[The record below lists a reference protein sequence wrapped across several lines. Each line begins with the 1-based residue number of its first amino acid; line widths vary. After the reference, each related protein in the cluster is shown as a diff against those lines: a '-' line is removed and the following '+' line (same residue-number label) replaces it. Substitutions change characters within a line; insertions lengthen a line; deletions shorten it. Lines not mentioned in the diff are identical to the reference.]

1 MKVAVIGLGYVGLP
15 LSLYLAKKVSVI
27 GFDLNKKKIKSLKNK
42 IDLNKEANVEMFKKA
57 KNIIFSSDEV
67 QLKNQDIY
75 IIAVPTPVDKKN
87 KPDLSLLL
95 LATKTVAKYIKNQS
109 IVIIESTVYPGTTEE
124 ICAPLLEKISKLK
137 FLKDN
142 CNSNDIGF
150 YCGFCP
156 ERVNPG
162 DRKHKL
168 SKITKVI
175 SGSSGEAIAR
185 IKTLYKIVNGNNIY
199 IAPSIKVAE
208 AAKII
213 ENTQRD
219 LNISLVNE
227 FSKIFSLMKID
238 TNDVLKTAGTKWN
251 FLKFKPGLVG
261 GHCIGV
267 DPYYLT
273 YKSQQLNY
281 KPKIILA
288 GRKINNSMANY
299 VFNKLNFYYRK
310 KNIKNKIKKCLVIG
324 VSFKENVPDIRN
336 SKALELVNILKK
348 NQHKVD
354 IYDPVVNEKKI
365 MNCKIFKKISEIKK
379 NQYDSII
386 LAVPHSNFI
395 KILKK
400 NINSIIKTNSVF
412 FDLKGIFSKE
422 FSDFR
427 L

>member
-273 YKSQQLNY
+273 YLAKKKKFN
-281 KPKIILA
+281 PKLILQA
-288 GRKINNSMANY
+288 RKINEGMSNYHAKKILHGLKKSKKYKILICGFAFKANCADFRNTG
-299 VFNKLNFYYRK
+299 VFKLYTKLNK
-310 KNIKNKIKKCLVIG
+310 KNVILHIFDPLIDKNKVLREHKLKLV
-324 VSFKENVPDIRN
+324 SQ
-336 SKALELVNILKK
+336 LKK
-348 NQHKVD
+348 NSYDIIIMAVD
-354 IYDPVVNEKKI
+354 HDIFKRMTKDYFLKLINKNGYIYD
-365 MNCKIFKKISEIKK
+365 
-379 NQYDSII
+379 
-386 LAVPHSNFI
+386 
-395 KILKK
+395 LKK
-400 NINSIIKTNSVF
+400 MFK
-412 FDLKGIFSKE
+412 
-422 FSDFR
+422 
-427 L
+427 